1 MKDDKKI
8 EKKDNKQ
15 MLNDTNKKLL
25 FIAIPIVVI
34 LVIIALVS
42 TGSFSDLMGN
52 SVSDNDNYVCED
64 STFTKQGNKCI
75 KNVQEKAYRIGD
87 INKDGVVDAL
97 DLSVLKQSNTDSIT
111 LDDYQ
116 QVLGDVNKDGAVDV
130 IDTALMQKY
139 IGENT
144 SGTIGA
150 THYINQTACRS
161 GFKLK
166 RGYCYGTIT
175 VDAIY
180 IENNNNND
188 TTISSEESSNSEKT
202 EKKAALYIG
211 DVNKDGSIDKLDVA
225 LLQKHISES
234 GELDDYQKVL
244 GDVNKDGVIDVIDI
258 SLLERYL
265 NSPQSGTTT
274 ASSYIYQKA
283 CPASE
288 RLVGSNCFKD

>member
-34 LVIIALVS
+34 LVIIALIS

-87 INKDGVVDAL
+87 INKDG
-97 DLSVLKQSNTDSIT
+97 
-111 LDDYQ
+111 
-116 QVLGDVNKDGAVDV
+116 AVDV
-130 IDTALMQKY
+130 LDTALIQKY
-139 IGENT
+139 ISENT

-150 THYINQTACRS
+150 THYINQTACRF
-161 GFKLK
+161 GLKLK

-211 DVNKDGSIDKLDVA
+211 DVNKDGSIDKLDVV

-258 SLLERYL
+258 SLLDRYL